1 MLCKLYLILFQSAS
15 VKIKFMDSMSDKY
28 LNDEWVESGIALP
41 DSDEE

>member
-1 MLCKLYLILFQSAS
+1 
-15 VKIKFMDSMSDKY
+15 MDSMSDKY